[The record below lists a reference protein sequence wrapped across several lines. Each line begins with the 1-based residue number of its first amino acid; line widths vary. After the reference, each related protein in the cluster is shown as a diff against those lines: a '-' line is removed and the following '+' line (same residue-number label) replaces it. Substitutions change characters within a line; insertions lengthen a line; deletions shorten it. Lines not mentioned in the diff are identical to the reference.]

1 MSVFPST
8 VFPAEPH
15 RRQKMNVVEEIE
27 QLEPSAQ
34 IQRCDSWL
42 GNNRDDST
50 DTAEKI
56 RLLRETAMLK
66 QLLKQRDETI
76 QQRDETIQ
84 QQKET
89 IEQKDE
95 TIEQQSLKRVK
106 KHFRLFPDTSM
117 STPHYPHKHGHA
129 GVFQVSLDEVRKRV
143 IDAVPEGFWN
153 TCYAGDDHKA
163 DSEASVLVAVSNL
176 LTAVLRGM
184 ELHEVVEINHNRS
197 LAGMECDILLSY
209 EKNRLPFAVIELK
222 KPGNSWE
229 ALDLIWGKEED
240 EVKEDEDDDNDVEE
254 GGSLQNRVAGQVFGQ
269 MMALKLFGF
278 PTVTGM
284 ISTMNQ
290 WRIVGLRDGGD
301 GIIDDV
307 VENVRTF
314 RSQTAE
320 PETTQPVS
328 SPGEKVPTYKKNQSK
343 AERKI
348 WGSEIVPS
356 HRGLE
361 PKSWEALRKKV
372 EKSGEKIVSLL
383 VLFVYKAFSNLID
396 RMTAKQGVLIGPSLY
411 AGQSPCRILVNDKY
425 RRKDD
430 ELSRKPSVFTFGTVT
445 LARLEL
451 GTFNEK
457 LAKIHV
463 CSHLGIGDHA
473 NVCLGTS
480 TDGRS
485 CCAVKFYHAKEER
498 KALAEEECSN
508 WKAVYGWQKCF
519 AMPYS
524 LQVAGGHCLVMPYLH
539 PIPPKKRLQLLD
551 SGKIRNA
558 LKAFTK
564 SGFIH
569 VDLKWRHIRMWRGE
583 ESHIFIIDLEK
594 SSLESFTD
602 KAHVGKWIKGS
613 IKHLRNTKDT
623 NAGGSSELSES
634 WVSEDTI
641 TMEQQLIPR
650 RAIGTKVRKV
660 SEMYAPPFSGVFFS
674 RALTCLFFVAP
685 SRERQAAG

>member
-84 QQKET
+84 QQKETIEQKDETIEQQKET

-290 WRIVGLRDGGD
+290 GLRGGRD
-301 GIIDDV
+301 GITDDV
-307 VENVRTF
+307 VEKVETSL
-314 RSQTAE
+314 SQTA
-320 PETTQPVS
+320 
-328 SPGEKVPTYKKNQSK
+328 
-343 AERKI
+343 
-348 WGSEIVPS
+348 
-356 HRGLE
+356 GLE
-361 PKSWEALRKKV
+361 TS
-372 EKSGEKIVSLL
+372 SSVSRCWI
-383 VLFVYKAFSNLID
+383 S
-396 RMTAKQGVLIGPSLY
+396 AKPFG
-411 AGQSPCRILVNDKY
+411 A
-425 RRKDD
+425 
-430 ELSRKPSVFTFGTVT
+430 VF
-445 LARLEL
+445 
-451 GTFNEK
+451 
-457 LAKIHV
+457 H
-463 CSHLGIGDHA
+463 
-473 NVCLGTS
+473 
-480 TDGRS
+480 
-485 CCAVKFYHAKEER
+485 
-498 KALAEEECSN
+498 
-508 WKAVYGWQKCF
+508 
-519 AMPYS
+519 
-524 LQVAGGHCLVMPYLH
+524 
-539 PIPPKKRLQLLD
+539 KRL
-551 SGKIRNA
+551 
-558 LKAFTK
+558 
-564 SGFIH
+564 
-569 VDLKWRHIRMWRGE
+569 
-583 ESHIFIIDLEK
+583 
-594 SSLESFTD
+594 
-602 KAHVGKWIKGS
+602 
-613 IKHLRNTKDT
+613 
-623 NAGGSSELSES
+623 
-634 WVSEDTI
+634 
-641 TMEQQLIPR
+641 PR
-650 RAIGTKVRKV
+650 R
-660 SEMYAPPFSGVFFS
+660 
-674 RALTCLFFVAP
+674 LTGFRHLHNNVITRLCL
-685 SRERQAAG
+685 STRGGGGGM